1 MNQELYKNLYGYRR
15 CRHMAGSIMKR
26 LITLTIVII
35 LAWSCYYDNEEFLY
49 PKLSSSCDTANVT
62 FSSSVKP
69 VLQQYCFTCHSNSSA
84 ASFGGNIKLEDYA
97 DVKNSADNGK
107 LYGSVAHLPG
117 YSQMPKGG
125 SKIDDCNISIIKT
138 WIDSG
143 SPDN

>member
-1 MNQELYKNLYGYRR
+1 MKQVFYMDLNSRLGGRNLLVYL
-15 CRHMAGSIMKR
+15 MKGTFA
-26 LITLTIVII
+26 LATLII
-35 LAWSCYYDNEEFLY
+35 LIWSCYYDNEEFLY
-49 PKLSSSCDTANVT
+49 PKLSTSCDTANVT
-62 FSSSVKP
+62 FSSSIQP
-69 VLQQYCFTCHSNSSA
+69 VLQQYCFTCHSNSNA

-97 DVKNSADNGK
+97 DVKISADNGK

>member
-1 MNQELYKNLYGYRR
+1 MKQELYTNQYGYQK
-15 CRHMAGSIMKR
+15 CRLMAVTILKR
-26 LITLTIVII
+26 LITPAILAV

-69 VLQQYCFTCHSNSSA
+69 VLQQYCFTCHSNGNA
-84 ASFGGNIKLEDYA
+84 ASFGGNIKLEDYT
-97 DVKNSADNGK
+97 DVKISADNGK

-125 SKIDDCNISIIKT
+125 AKIDDCNISIIKT

>member
-1 MNQELYKNLYGYRR
+1 MNQELYKNMYGYRR
-15 CRHMAGSIMKR
+15 YRHMAVSMMKR

-49 PKLSSSCDTANVT
+49 PKLSSSCDTANIA

-97 DVKNSADNGK
+97 DIKIIVDNGQ

-125 SKIDDCNISIIKT
+125 SKIDDCNISIIKA